1 MPEEPLGPAVEL
13 GDMAVV
19 KAVKV
24 AQLALGLVL
33 LLRCLGNVL
42 PAPSDPALHG
52 KTDPSGAHGDTDT
65 PVHGN

>member
-1 MPEEPLGPAVEL
+1 
-13 GDMAVV
+13 MAVV

-52 KTDPSGAHGDTDT
+52 KTDPSGAR
-65 PVHGN
+65 